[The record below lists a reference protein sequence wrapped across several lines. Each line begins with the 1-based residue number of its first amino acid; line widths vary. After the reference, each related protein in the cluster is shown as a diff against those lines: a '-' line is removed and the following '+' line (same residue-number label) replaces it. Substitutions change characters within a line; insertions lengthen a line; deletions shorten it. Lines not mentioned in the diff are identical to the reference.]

1 MYIFFFLAAVVAAP
15 LPVSVNVFSNS
26 GLAGSPVLYAF
37 PSLSLTVPAQAQPYY
52 SAEVTTQVAVTP
64 GWWAFDC
71 AGAFGV
77 GVSLGYVWVDDHLVC
92 AGSGANQSSPYANK
106 VSGTDGTLAYPIFAR
121 PGSGRATWLIRAH
134 LYVNASGG
142 FVSGPSFS
150 FPWCSPAAPGAP
162 CAFSP
167 IPPGALA
174 AGLPPGE
181 AARASLQRS
190 LATGWG
196 LWLHDNILTAAL
208 LPAGLRLSLAV
219 CPLGGGGSCATAA
232 VPDDGNVRV
241 GAHASDR
248 SIAQFFVGAPGVNVS
263 VTVLGGAELSVL
275 VEAVGGAGAGANYAV
290 AVSADFVW
298 RRGGAVASDGAV
310 LTAAPAGL
318 PVVAVRGGGGA
329 AVDPDAL
336 PPAVRARPLIALSL
350 AAGAVA
356 FGTAGGAPPSVPA
369 VRAAADVAAA
379 VEAARHL
386 KYGDLAEAAQGVHAA
401 VAWNM
406 IFTPAEVGP
415 VPPVS
420 RSWSAVRSNPAEA
433 DPGQWGYVIFAW
445 DNQLAALLAG
455 LNSSFPSA
463 QKQPPPAP
471 RAKTNTLPPPETL
484 PSRRPAGHLQ
494 RPNSSGALAHGARVR
509 SQLQCGRRQVG
520 GPHGAA
526 AGGARPAP
534 AARKVQRHVDRRV
547 SYGRPAGQL
556 GLVLE
561 EARHAAGPHC
571 AGQRPRRELHVGGW
585 RCGRHAGRA
594 VGEWPR

>member
-1 MYIFFFLAAVVAAP
+1 MCFFSPPYLYFLTAVVAAP
-15 LPVSVNVFSNS
+15 LPVSVSVYSNS
-26 GLAGSPVLYAF
+26 GLTGTPVFLTTF
-37 PSLSLTVPAQAQPYY
+37 PSLSLTVPAPPQTPYY
-52 SAEVTTQVAVTP
+52 SAELTTQVATSP

-71 AGAFGV
+71 AGAFGA

-92 AGSGANQSSPYANK
+92 AGSGVNQSSPYANK
-106 VSGTDGTLAYPIFAR
+106 VSGTDGSIAYPILAR
-121 PGSGRATWLIRAH
+121 PGSGRTAWLIRAH
-134 LYVNASGG
+134 LYVNASDGIA
-142 FVSGPSFS
+142 SGPSFS

-190 LATGWG
+190 LAKGWG

-219 CPLGGGGSCATAA
+219 CLLGGGGSCATAA
-232 VPDDGNVRV
+232 IPDDGNVRV

-248 SIAQFFVGAPGVNVS
+248 SIAQFFVGAPGINVS

-290 AVSADFVW
+290 AVAGDFVW

-318 PVVAVRGGGGA
+318 PLVALRAGGGA
-329 AVDPDAL
+329 SVNPSTL
-336 PPAVRARPLIALSL
+336 PPSVRARPLIALSL

-356 FGTAGGAPPSVPA
+356 FSTAGGAPPSVPV
-369 VRAAADVAAA
+369 VRAAADAAAA
-379 VEAARHL
+379 VEAARYL
-386 KYGDLAEAAQGVHAA
+386 RYGDLAEAAQGVHAA

-406 IFTPAEVGP
+406 IFTPAEPGP

-420 RSWSAVRSNPAEA
+420 RAWSAVRSNPAEA
-433 DPGQWGYVIFAW
+433 DAGQWGYVIFAW

-455 LNSSFPSA
+455 LNSSFSSSQNLPVDTTPHAQNNLTYPPKNPTKQAGRRSPTVRSFKRCARARQRGSSPTTGAVVCFFAAACEVPLTHSAPPPPPPPSPLPPT
-463 QKQPPPAP
+463 QPP
-471 RAKTNTLPPPETL
+471 TLFF
-484 PSRRPAGHLQ
+484 Q
-494 RPNSSGALAHGARVR
+494 
-509 SQLQCGRRQVG
+509 
-520 GPHGAA
+520 
-526 AGGARPAP
+526 
-534 AARKVQRHVDRRV
+534 
-547 SYGRPAGQL
+547 
-556 GLVLE
+556 
-561 EARHAAGPHC
+561 
-571 AGQRPRRELHVGGW
+571 
-585 RCGRHAGRA
+585 
-594 VGEWPR
+594 